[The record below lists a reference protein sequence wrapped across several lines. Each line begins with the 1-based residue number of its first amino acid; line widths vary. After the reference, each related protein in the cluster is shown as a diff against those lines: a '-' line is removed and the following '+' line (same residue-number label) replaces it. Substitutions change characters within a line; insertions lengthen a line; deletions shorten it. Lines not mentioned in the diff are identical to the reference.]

1 MAHGQSVR
9 NAARA
14 LLQLDYNCEYV
25 ARTLYVPY
33 ATVKRWRKEIQEERQ
48 QVEQSLLQ
56 RCKAPAKS

>member
-1 MAHGQSVR
+1 MAHEESVR

-14 LLQLDYNCEYV
+14 LLLTGSNCRDV

-33 ATVKRWRKEIQEERQ
+33 ATVKRWRKELDQERAGI
-48 QVEQSLLQ
+48 EQSLLQ

>member
-1 MAHGQSVR
+1 MAHEESVR

-14 LLQLDYNCEYV
+14 LLLTGSNCSDV

-33 ATVKRWRKEIQEERQ
+33 ATVKRWNKELKEERQ

>member
-1 MAHGQSVR
+1 MAHEQSVR

-14 LLQLDYNCEYV
+14 LLLTGSSCSDV

-33 ATVKRWRKEIQEERQ
+33 ATVKRWRKEIEQERQ

-56 RCKAPAKS
+56 RCKAPVQ